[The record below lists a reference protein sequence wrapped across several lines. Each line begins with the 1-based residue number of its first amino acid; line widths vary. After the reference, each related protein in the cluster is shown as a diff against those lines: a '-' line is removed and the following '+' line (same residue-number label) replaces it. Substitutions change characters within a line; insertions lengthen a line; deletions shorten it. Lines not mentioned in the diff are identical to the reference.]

1 MVLCLGHV
9 PSRYRILFPNS
20 DKMKFSEKGEGGGG
34 RCIREEEEEGGRRIR
49 EENNHV
55 TRVDWTLAVHCPYA
69 VS

>member
-1 MVLCLGHV
+1 
-9 PSRYRILFPNS
+9 
-20 DKMKFSEKGEGGGG
+20 MKFSEKGEEGGG

-69 VS
+69 VT